1 MILTDNPKIFSLG
14 ENRHTTDY
22 EVILD
27 LGDQPWG
34 NNFLEKDEV
43 GSEPRYPLKLVYC
56 NMSEL
61 LQLTYFVPKEVMFTD
76 HTYLSGTT
84 RSLTD
89 HFYSLAEEN
98 VRDFKLTK
106 KDTILDIGGNDGTQ
120 LQQYKTLGITKLI
133 NVESATNIAAVSKQ
147 NDIPV
152 LNMFFNQENIKKN
165 LKRGSVKLINASG
178 IFFHMEELDSAIKGI
193 KYALNANGVFV
204 VQFMYVGSMIDN
216 GNFDTV
222 YHEHLCYYTV
232 NSISKLLERHKL
244 KLFDA
249 QYSDVHSGTIIAR
262 FCKQSCKKYPMTE
275 RCRTR
280 IVQDHV
286 YGIEEF
292 KQFGKKI
299 EAKRDDLADLLTN
312 LKKDG
317 KTIYGYG
324 APVKGNTL
332 LSYMNIDN
340 TIIDKIVEANELKIG
355 KFTPGTHIP
364 IVEETSDDLPDY
376 YLLLCHNFKD
386 EILAK
391 NKHIMEK
398 GVKFII
404 PFPEIEII

>member
-292 KQFGKKI
+292 KHFGKKI

>member
-1 MILTDNPKIFSLG
+1 MILTNNPKIFSLG
-14 ENRHTTDY
+14 ENRYTTDY

-27 LGDQPWG
+27 LGNQPWG

-43 GSEPRYPLKLVYC
+43 GTEPHYPLKLVYC
-56 NMSEL
+56 TKPEL

-89 HFYSLAEEN
+89 HFYDLAEEN
-98 VRDFKLTK
+98 VRELNLTK

-120 LQQYKTLGITKLI
+120 LQQYKKLGLTKLI
-133 NVESATNIAAVSKQ
+133 NVESAANIADISRQ

-152 LNMFFNQENIKKN
+152 LNMFFNQGNIKKN

-178 IFFHMEELDSAIKGI
+178 VFFHMEELDSAIKGI
-193 KYALNANGVFV
+193 KYALNSNGVFV

-222 YHEHLCYYTV
+222 YHEHLCYYTI
-232 NSISKLLERHKL
+232 NSISKLLEKYKL
-244 KLFDA
+244 RLFDA

-262 FCKQSCKKYPMTE
+262 FCKTACKKYPMTD
-275 RCRTR
+275 RCNDWV
-280 IVQDHV
+280 VQDHA
-286 YGIEEF
+286 YHIERF
-292 KQFGKKI
+292 RKFGKDI
-299 EAKRDDLADLLTN
+299 EDKKDSLRDLLIN
-312 LKKDG
+312 LKKNG
-317 KTIYGYG
+317 NTIYGYG

-332 LSYMNIDN
+332 LNYMNIDN
-340 TIIDKIVEANELKIG
+340 NIIDKIVEANELKIG

-364 IVEETSDDLPDY
+364 IVKETLDDLPDY

-391 NKHIMEK
+391 NKNIMEK

-404 PFPEIEII
+404 PFPEIEVI

>member
-1 MILTDNPKIFSLG
+1 
-14 ENRHTTDY
+14 
-22 EVILD
+22 
-27 LGDQPWG
+27 
-34 NNFLEKDEV
+34 
-43 GSEPRYPLKLVYC
+43 
-56 NMSEL
+56 
-61 LQLTYFVPKEVMFTD
+61 
-76 HTYLSGTT
+76 
-84 RSLTD
+84 
-89 HFYSLAEEN
+89 
-98 VRDFKLTK
+98 
-106 KDTILDIGGNDGTQ
+106 
-120 LQQYKTLGITKLI
+120 
-133 NVESATNIAAVSKQ
+133 
-147 NDIPV
+147 
-152 LNMFFNQENIKKN
+152 MFFNQENIKKN
-165 LKRGSVKLINASG
+165 VKRGSVKLINASG
-178 IFFHMEELDSAIKGI
+178 VFFHMEELDSAIKGV

-244 KLFDA
+244 KLFDT

-275 RCRTR
+275 RCQLR
-280 IVQDHV
+280 IIRDHV
-286 YGIEEF
+286 YEIESF
-292 KQFGKKI
+292 KDFGKKI
-299 EAKRDDLADLLTN
+299 EAKKDDLKDLLTN
-312 LKKDG
+312 LKKEN

-332 LSYMNIDN
+332 LNYMGIDN

-355 KFTPGTHIP
+355 KFTPGSHIP

-404 PFPEIEII
+404 PFPEIEIV